1 MRQKKI
7 PLNLQY
13 FAGMAEN
20 GASGTD
26 EQQSQKAGS
35 EAGNAGTAGTDA
47 EAAGGGQDNAKD
59 DSGKT
64 GEKTKAEAGEQEK
77 GREDIAALVQE
88 ELRKASMNPEEKEA
102 YEKQQKER
110 RLAEREDAISLRE
123 RRADAKELLADNG
136 LPAEFQDMVM
146 GKDRAATEANV
157 KSFKSRFDEA
167 VQARVEARLS
177 GRTPSGTAGVT
188 GGSEK
193 DALLAQV
200 EGYL

>member
-35 EAGNAGTAGTDA
+35 EAGNAGTAGP
-47 EAAGGGQDNAKD
+47 EAAGGGQDHAKD

-64 GEKTKAEAGEQEK
+64 GGKTKEETGEQEK
-77 GREDIAALVQE
+77 SREDISALVQE
-88 ELRKASMNPEEKEA
+88 ELRKASMNPEEREA
-102 YEKQQKER
+102 YEKQQEEK

>member
-35 EAGNAGTAGTDA
+35 EAGNAGTAGT

-64 GEKTKAEAGEQEK
+64 GGKTKEEAGEQEK
-77 GREDIAALVQE
+77 GREDISALVQE
-88 ELRKASMNPEEKEA
+88 ELRKASMNPEEREA
-102 YEKQQKER
+102 YEKQQKEK